1 MKKRK
6 YMADGGLAEAE
17 EQMMGKAF
25 GSPYAKKKKPLPG
38 DDISPLSK
46 IPRPN
51 LTDRAKEALGSVK
64 DEYMRGVKRI
74 GQDLGIAKDENQYE
88 DKARMGSIRQAV
100 RNKQAIEG
108 ARKAMRD
115 QAEQESGYKKGG
127 SVKSSA
133 SKRADGCAVRG
144 KTKGTMV
151 KMYNGGKC

>member
-25 GSPYAKKKKPLPG
+25 GSPYAKDKKKLPSE
-38 DDISPLSK
+38 DISPLSK

-51 LTDRAKEALGSVK
+51 LTDRAKEKLGTVK

-74 GQDLGIAKDENQYE
+74 AQDLGIAKDENQYE

-100 RNKQAIEG
+100 KNEQAIEG

-115 QAEQESGYKKGG
+115 RAEEGSMGFKKGG
-127 SVKSSA
+127 KVSSA
-133 SKRADGCAVRG
+133 SKRGDGCAIKG
-144 KTKGTMV
+144 KTRGRMV
-151 KMYNGGKC
+151 

>member
-1 MKKRK
+1 MKKMKK
-6 YMADGGLAEAE
+6 YDMGGLAEAGLE
-17 EQMMGKAF
+17 AGLDE
-25 GSPYAKKKKPLPG
+25 YEKKKKALPA
-38 DDISPLSK
+38 DNISSESK

-51 LTDRAKEALGSVK
+51 LNDRVKGALGAVK

-100 RNKQAIEG
+100 RNEQAIEG

-115 QAEQESGYKKGG
+115 KGDVRGGSVGYKKGG

-133 SKRADGCAVRG
+133 SKRADGCAQRG
-144 KTKGTMV
+144 KTRGRMV
-151 KMYNGGKC
+151 